1 MFIFVP
7 QVWQYITLTR
17 RIYLIDC
24 PGVVPTS
31 AHDSQTSTVLKGVV
45 RVEALPVP
53 SEHIPTLM
61 SRVKPLYLSRTYDIP
76 LPFPDDPSRFWD
88 TEQFLD
94 TLARMKG
101 RLLKGGE
108 PDVDGVAKIILTDW
122 VRGRIPFFVPPP
134 ERSEELNKA
143 EAKLKAKSKGK
154 EKAADVRETLAVKQN
169 LKTIVQKN
177 TFLAED
183 VMPLDE
189 DDDQNEEEVSGAA
202 GDDTSDHDEDGN
214 EGSELGSDGGNDDE
228 GEELSWNDVF
238 NDGKVMVSEVVEE
251 QLPSAEQGMVSF

>member
-1 MFIFVP
+1 
-7 QVWQYITLTR
+7 
-17 RIYLIDC
+17 
-24 PGVVPTS
+24 
-31 AHDSQTSTVLKGVV
+31 
-45 RVEALPVP
+45 
-53 SEHIPTLM
+53 M
-61 SRVKPLYLSRTYDIP
+61 SRVKPLYLSRTYGIP
-76 LPFPDDPSRFWD
+76 LPYPDDPSRFWD
-88 TEQFLD
+88 PEQFLD

-143 EAKLKAKSKGK
+143 EAKLKVKSKGK
-154 EKAADVRETLAVKQN
+154 EKAVDGKAEVMAVKQN

-189 DDDQNEEEVSGAA
+189 DDDQNEEEDSGAA
-202 GDDTSDHDEDGN
+202 GDDTSDDEDGD

-238 NDGKVMVSEVVEE
+238 NDGKVVVSEVIEE
-251 QLPSAEQGMVSF
+251 QLSSAEQGMVSF

>member
-1 MFIFVP
+1 
-7 QVWQYITLTR
+7 
-17 RIYLIDC
+17 
-24 PGVVPTS
+24 
-31 AHDSQTSTVLKGVV
+31 
-45 RVEALPVP
+45 
-53 SEHIPTLM
+53 
-61 SRVKPLYLSRTYDIP
+61 
-76 LPFPDDPSRFWD
+76 
-88 TEQFLD
+88 
-94 TLARMKG
+94 MKG

-202 GDDTSDHDEDGN
+202 GDDTSDHDEDGD

-238 NDGKVMVSEVVEE
+238 NDGKVVVSEVVEE

>member
-1 MFIFVP
+1 
-7 QVWQYITLTR
+7 
-17 RIYLIDC
+17 
-24 PGVVPTS
+24 
-31 AHDSQTSTVLKGVV
+31 
-45 RVEALPVP
+45 
-53 SEHIPTLM
+53 
-61 SRVKPLYLSRTYDIP
+61 
-76 LPFPDDPSRFWD
+76 
-88 TEQFLD
+88 
-94 TLARMKG
+94 MKG

-154 EKAADVRETLAVKQN
+154 EKAANVRETLAVKQN

-189 DDDQNEEEVSGAA
+189 DDDQNEEVSGAA
-202 GDDTSDHDEDGN
+202 GDDTSDDEDGD

-251 QLPSAEQGMVSF
+251 QLSSAEQGMVSF

>member
-1 MFIFVP
+1 
-7 QVWQYITLTR
+7 
-17 RIYLIDC
+17 
-24 PGVVPTS
+24 
-31 AHDSQTSTVLKGVV
+31 
-45 RVEALPVP
+45 
-53 SEHIPTLM
+53 M
-61 SRVKPLYLSRTYDIP
+61 SRVKPLYLSRTYGIP
-76 LPFPDDPSRFWD
+76 LPNPDDPSLSWD
-88 TEQFLD
+88 PEKFLD

-154 EKAADVRETLAVKQN
+154 EKAADGGAEVLAVKQN

-183 VMPLDE
+183 VMPLEENDNQ
-189 DDDQNEEEVSGAA
+189 DEEVSDAA
-202 GDDTSDHDEDGN
+202 GDNTSDEDG
-214 EGSELGSDGGNDDE
+214 ESEPSSNGENDDDD
-228 GEELSWNDVF
+228 EELSWNDVF
-238 NDGKVMVSEVVEE
+238 NDGKVSSEGVEK
-251 QLPSAEQGMVSF
+251 LPSAEQGMVPYRPCLYSNGLTTSSGDVSDVEVTPAKGPRMKTNKA